1 MANIEIK
8 RKLEGGGEHTSIHPE
23 ESLRHFQQVYKGD
36 LIDYY
41 LVDDNGHRI
50 DSVVPKQN
58 IDPRA
63 KAFEAMKEK
72 AKKLGIKG
80 YHLMG
85 EDKLLKA
92 IQDAHKKAETKT
104 A

>member
-8 RKLEGGGEHTSIHPE
+8 VRTEGGGERTSIHPE
-23 ESLRHFQQVYKGD
+23 ESLRHFQQVFKND

-41 LVDDNGHRI
+41 FVDANGNKI
-50 DSVVPKQN
+50 DATPQVV
-58 IDPRA
+58 IDPRQR
-63 KAFEAMKEK
+63 AFDAMKDK
-72 AKKLGIKG
+72 AKKMGIKG

-92 IQDAHKKAETKT
+92 IQEAHKKAETK
-104 A
+104 